1 MREQIVIG
9 GLIAG
14 LCLFGLWH
22 DRWLLA
28 ETRKGQRLAG
38 WLGTN
43 RGLWVVRGC
52 LGAGA
57 LLGISLA
64 AGLLQPLQW

>member
-14 LCLFGLWH
+14 LCLLGLWH

-38 WLGTN
+38 WLGMN
-43 RGLWVVRGC
+43 RGLWAIRGC
-52 LGAGA
+52 LGVGA
-57 LLGISLA
+57 LFGISLA
-64 AGLLQPLQW
+64 TGLLQPLQW